1 MNTPITKRM
10 QINRHLS
17 QKKSAAKLTED
28 EKKKKEDKKPA
39 ITADT
44 KDDKGNLTRSTGT
57 GNDGERKDFKREA
70 STDKC
75 GTKAQVAAG
84 THRITCEDSGYT
96 ALQDERKTSKNP
108 CLNFKC
114 KEGTPTKVSDT
125 ECKCSETTDPSSKA
139 EHKPVVTDPTDRTS
153 GSIVDAFTSSEMR
166 NTIKKNKKANKYV
179 EKAASSLNRSKW
191 FNKYLPFLSSDEK
204 VESKQAELE
213 FAKNLRDT
221 SSDANKAGVNRFVRQ
236 QYEFL
241 GPDGKLTGRS
251 RGSKGGEP
259 VKAPEGTESQDD
271 FETRN
276 SSRFVGAGSSMN
288 APGTTNSTTTESKEP
303 GAVTTQ
309 ATNFSTLAANS
320 EVKVGT
326 GNLFGNLGLFTGNNY
341 QKGQGQGPKGTTGG
355 AFKMKGYGSKR

>member
-17 QKKSAAKLTED
+17 QKKSAAKQTD
-28 EKKKKEDKKPA
+28 
-39 ITADT
+39 ITGPT
-44 KDDKGNLTRSTGT
+44 KDKDNNLYTSTGT
-57 GNDGERKDFKREA
+57 GKDGERKKGKSKTYD
-70 STDKC
+70 TIC
-75 GTKAQVAAG
+75 GTPAQVKANPKRFTSVCSEAY
-84 THRITCEDSGYT
+84 RNLE
-96 ALQDERKTSKNP
+96 AERKEKKDP
-108 CLNFKC
+108 CINHQC
-114 KEGTPTKVSDT
+114 TEGTPRKVSDT
-125 ECKCSETTDPSSKA
+125 ECTCDTQTDPSSDA
-139 EHKPVVTDPTDRTS
+139 THTPVVTEAKDRTP
-153 GSIVDAFTSSEMR
+153 GSIVNTFTSSEMR

-213 FAKNLRDT
+213 FAKQLRDT
-221 SSDANKAGVNRFVRQ
+221 SSDANKAGMNRFITQ

-259 VKAPEGTESQDD
+259 VKAPAGTESQDA

-276 SSRFVGAGSSMN
+276 SDRFGVNAGSSMN
-288 APGTTNSTTTESKEP
+288 AAGTTGADPLNTSKPGT
-303 GAVTTQ
+303 VTTQ
-309 ATNFSTLAANS
+309 PTNFSTLAANQ

-341 QKGQGQGPKGTTGG
+341 QKGQGQGPKG
-355 AFKMKGYGSKR
+355 AFKMKGYGSKK

>member
-1 MNTPITKRM
+1 M
-10 QINRHLS
+10 
-17 QKKSAAKLTED
+17 
-28 EKKKKEDKKPA
+28 
-39 ITADT
+39 
-44 KDDKGNLTRSTGT
+44 
-57 GNDGERKDFKREA
+57 
-70 STDKC
+70 
-75 GTKAQVAAG
+75 
-84 THRITCEDSGYT
+84 
-96 ALQDERKTSKNP
+96 
-108 CLNFKC
+108 
-114 KEGTPTKVSDT
+114 
-125 ECKCSETTDPSSKA
+125 
-139 EHKPVVTDPTDRTS
+139 
-153 GSIVDAFTSSEMR
+153 
-166 NTIKKNKKANKYV
+166 
-179 EKAASSLNRSKW
+179 
-191 FNKYLPFLSSDEK
+191 
-204 VESKQAELE
+204 
-213 FAKNLRDT
+213 RDT

-288 APGTTNSTTTESKEP
+288 AAGTTGADPLNTSKPGT
-303 GAVTTQ
+303 VTTQ
-309 ATNFSTLAANS
+309 PTNFSTLAANQ